1 MTKVVYNSCFGGF
14 GLSKAAVLRYAE
26 LSGFTLERV
35 PSSFSA
41 DSDPDMFGTWQRD
54 GQHWSENDISRTDP
68 ILVQVVEELGAAAG
82 DHYAN
87 LQIREIP
94 PGTKYRIDEY
104 DGNEAVMTVDD
115 YEWSVA

>member
-1 MTKVVYNSCFGGF
+1 MTKVVYNSCYGGF

-26 LSGFTLERV
+26 LSGFTLERA

-68 ILVQVVEELGAAAG
+68 ILVQVVEELGEEADG
-82 DHYAN
+82 TYAS
-87 LQIREIP
+87 LKVVEIP
-94 PGTKYRIDEY
+94 DDVEWQIDEY
-104 DGNEAVMTVDD
+104 DGS
-115 YEWSVA
+115 EWVAEKHRTWH